1 VIGLDTTVLVA
12 YELREVAGHEGI
24 RATVRRLSREG
35 ADSFALAPQ
44 VIHEFLHV
52 TTDPRRFE
60 RPLSFREALSRA
72 KFWWSSSDVTNCYP
86 DSRSESLVLQWM
98 DDFHLGRKRI
108 LDTALAATYH
118 SFGVRRLATANP
130 ADFSVF
136 EVFAFED
143 WAIVAA

>member
-12 YELREVAGHEGI
+12 YELREVAGHDQI
-24 RATVRRLSREG
+24 RAKVQEFSRTGE
-35 ADSFALAPQ
+35 ARFVLAPQ

-60 RPLSFREALSRA
+60 KPLAFSEALSRA

-86 DSRSESLVLQWM
+86 DVRSESLALQWM
-98 DDFHLGRKRI
+98 EDFKLGRKRI
-108 LDTALAATYH
+108 LDTALGAAYH

-136 EVFAFED
+136 ELFAFED
-143 WAIVAA
+143 WAVVAA